1 MRRGSQTLRPGMQ
14 TLLDL
19 MRGELNGRTVTA
31 EEWMTVLDLATD
43 ESVLPWTVACLRA
56 QTDGVVP
63 EVDARLRVIE
73 REAQISAFV
82 WNETLRSTLAEFHR
96 RGIPVISL
104 KGPWFAQRLY
114 GDAALRLYVD
124 LDLLVKGTDFARSEE
139 LLSGLGFS
147 TAERRDDYA
156 RTWSRGR
163 ILLELHDDV
172 ENPLAFDF
180 GIEGAWDRSQVA
192 EFDGVPARLLAPAD
206 ELRFLCLHGARHR
219 FERLSHV
226 LDLVLAFQKLDG
238 HQSGAKPER
247 GRESERMLAL
257 GCMMAVRLD
266 PQLAELEARYTA
278 VPDRASLENSAEHL
292 WQERMREPAPELDWH
307 TKHRF
312 LLSIERPGWDRLRTR
327 ARHLR
332 ILSTRLITDDF
343 AFAER
348 LHLYRTWQVWM
359 LRPVRLLLRAC
370 RAWPKTS

>member
-1 MRRGSQTLRPGMQ
+1 MQ